1 MRVGINLI
9 NFGPAADPAV
19 LAGWARLAED
29 VGYHSL
35 LTSDHVAVTPD
46 VSERYP
52 APFYEP
58 ISTLG
63 WLAGITERIE
73 IGTTVTIVPYRH
85 PLETA
90 RAFAAIDQLS
100 GGRLIF
106 GVGVGWAA
114 REFAALGVPF
124 GRRGRLTDEY
134 LDLIIA
140 HWTTDS
146 LDHDGGGTGAVPAFA
161 GVDTAP
167 RPVRRPHP
175 PIWVGGGS
183 EAALRRTV
191 RLGGAWHPIRQR
203 PARFRDEA
211 IPRLRAVAEDL
222 GRPMPALCPRI
233 QLDIRP
239 DPLPDEDRLLG
250 EGTFEQ
256 LHGDLAL
263 LEELGCE
270 HVILDSFNAAWQDA
284 SATLDHERI
293 WDDYRHVAAEVFD
306 LSTGS
311 VR

>member
-1 MRVGINLI
+1 MKLGINLI
-9 NFGPAADPAV
+9 NFGPSATPEV
-19 LAGWARLAED
+19 LAGWAELAEGL
-29 VGYHSL
+29 GYHSL

-46 VSERYP
+46 VTERYP

-90 RAFAAIDQLS
+90 RAFANIDQLS

-114 REFAALGVPF
+114 REFEALGVPF
-124 GRRGRLTDEY
+124 GRRGALTDEY
-134 LDLIIA
+134 LDVIVD
-140 HWTTDS
+140 HWTADEVS
-146 LDHDGGGTGAVPAFA
+146 HDGTHRFA
-161 GVDTAP
+161 GVDTSP

-183 EAALRRTV
+183 EAALRRAV

-211 IPRLRAVAEDL
+211 VPRLRAVADSM
-222 GRPMPALCPRI
+222 GMAMPDLCPRI
-233 QLDIRP
+233 QLHITERP
-239 DPLPDEDRLLG
+239 RTEGDRLLG
-250 EGTFEQ
+250 EGTFDQ
-256 LHGDLAL
+256 LHADLAL
-263 LEELGCE
+263 LEGLGCA
-270 HVILDSFNAAWQDA
+270 HVILDSFNAAAQDA
-284 SATLDHERI
+284 AATLAYRTAWDHYRVVAER
-293 WDDYRHVAAEVFD
+293 VFD
-306 LSTGS
+306 LAAGT

>member
-1 MRVGINLI
+1 MKLGINLI
-9 NFGPAADPAV
+9 NFGPSATPEV
-19 LAGWARLAED
+19 LAGWAELAEGL
-29 VGYHSL
+29 GYHSL

-46 VSERYP
+46 VTARYP

-90 RAFAAIDQLS
+90 RAFANIDQLS

-106 GVGVGWAA
+106 GAGVGWAA
-114 REFAALGVPF
+114 DEFDALGVPF
-124 GRRGRLTDEY
+124 AKRGALTDEY

-140 HWTTDS
+140 HWTGDVVS
-146 LDHDGGGTGAVPAFA
+146 HDGTNTFS

-175 PIWVGGGS
+175 PIWIGGGS
-183 EAALRRTV
+183 DAALRRAI
-191 RLGGAWHPIRQR
+191 RLGAAWHPIRQR
-203 PARFRDEA
+203 PADFRD
-211 IPRLRAVAEDL
+211 RAVPHLLALAEAD
-222 GRPMPALCPRI
+222 GRPMPELCPRI
-233 QLDIRP
+233 QFLISDTP
-239 DPLPDEDRLLG
+239 APEATRLLG

-256 LHGDLAL
+256 LHDDLSL
-263 LEELGCE
+263 LERLGCS
-270 HVILDSFNAAWQDA
+270 HVILDSFNAAEQEA
-284 SATLDHERI
+284 SATLGYRQAWDNYRI
-293 WDDYRHVAAEVFD
+293 VADEVFD
-306 LSTGS
+306 LGAGR